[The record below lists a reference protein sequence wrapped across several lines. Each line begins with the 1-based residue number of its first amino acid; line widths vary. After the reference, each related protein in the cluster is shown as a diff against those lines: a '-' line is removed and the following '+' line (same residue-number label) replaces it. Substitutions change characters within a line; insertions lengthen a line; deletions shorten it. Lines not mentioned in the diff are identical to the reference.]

1 VHVSEPLDVLVVGG
15 TGVDTIVRVPAL
27 PMPYADSSPVPP
39 IRDWVGNTGNAVALA
54 CHTLGMSTTLID
66 FLGEDPQ
73 GDMVRAE
80 YGRRG
85 LDFAWL
91 PNPAGTTRSVN
102 LVDASGRRH
111 SLFDPRHPGRDMPR
125 EFYLPY
131 VARARHVHVT
141 IADYAAAVFDDVAP
155 DASTSTDLHDWDGEN
170 PYHRRFALRAD
181 LVFVSTVALGERVGE
196 VMRWILGEG
205 RATTVVA
212 TSGAK
217 GVEVLDADGPRHF
230 PATEPPGPI
239 VDSNGAGDSF
249 VAAFL
254 WARARGSKTD
264 DCVRAG
270 LVGGAFACT
279 SEGTASAFI
288 DAATLAGSLLG
299 G

>member
-1 VHVSEPLDVLVVGG
+1 MTGRLDVLVVGG
-15 TGVDTIVRVPAL
+15 TGVDTIVRVDSHPV
-27 PMPYADSSPVPP
+27 PYADSVPVPP

-54 CHTLGMSTTLID
+54 CHTLGMATTLID
-66 FLGEDPQ
+66 FLGEDTQ
-73 GDMVRAE
+73 GALVRAE
-80 YGRRG
+80 YARRG

-102 LVDASGRRH
+102 LVDATGRRQ
-111 SLFDPRHPGRDMPR
+111 SFFDPRHPGRDLPR
-125 EFYLPY
+125 DFYLPY
-131 VARARHVHVT
+131 VERARHVHVT
-141 IADYAAAVFDDVAP
+141 ISDYAAGVFDDVGP
-155 DASTSTDLHDWDGEN
+155 GVSTSTDLHDWDGVN

-181 LVFVSTVALGERVGE
+181 LVFLSAVALGERRGE
-196 VMRWILGEG
+196 VMRAIRDEG
-205 RATTVVA
+205 RASVVVA
-212 TSGAK
+212 TSGAR
-217 GVEVLDADGPRHF
+217 GVDVLDDDGPRHF
-230 PATEPPGPI
+230 PAVDPPGPV

-254 WARARGSKTD
+254 WARARGGETD

-288 DAATLAGSLLG
+288 DATTLGGSLPG